1 MNFFFF
7 LNYWGKKP
15 KTKHVDDLP
24 TKASR
29 VLTDHTSVNVLL
41 LLLLLFF
48 FSFMSQLNA
57 LDVFCAQAYAY
68 TIVSVPITG
77 RTSEEKVEILQM
89 SCSWVD
95 LVVKMETASVTG
107 EHF

>member
-1 MNFFFF
+1 MNLFIF
-7 LNYWGKKP
+7 LNYWGKKTKN
-15 KTKHVDDLP
+15 KTCRRSAYQGQQGFNRSHVC
-24 TKASR
+24 KCAAAASSF
-29 VLTDHTSVNVLL
+29 L
-41 LLLLLFF
+41 